1 MSRVRLILLLG
12 SLSAFGP
19 LSNDM
24 YLPALPQLANDLGVG
39 ASAAQLT
46 LTTCL
51 AGLAVGQLVSGPMS
65 DRFGRRRPLLAGVVV
80 YAVASALCA
89 VAPSAAFLI
98 VFRFLQGAAGGFGI
112 AVSRAVA
119 RDLHAGDALARF
131 LSTLMLVNGLAPIL
145 APVLGAQVLRVTS
158 WRGVFWVLAAIG
170 VVLAAGTV
178 LWLRETLPPEL
189 RNEGGFAETRRTV
202 AELIGDRAFVGYL
215 LVLAFSF
222 GAMFAYIAG
231 SSFVVETIHGGSPQ
245 LYSAIFAL
253 NGVGIVGAS
262 QVNRVMLQRTTVRR
276 MLAVGVVASASGGF
290 ALLAVVV
297 AGIGLA
303 GIVPSLFVLVG
314 SLGFILPN
322 ASALALA
329 GHRSVAGSASGLIGI
344 FQFAVGAAAA
354 PLVGVAG
361 THSAYPMAIVIA
373 VLSGASLV
381 ALRRVQNVPLRA

>member
-1 MSRVRLILLLG
+1 VSRVRLILLLG

-253 NGVGIVGAS
+253 NGAGIVGAS

-276 MLAVGVVASASGGF
+276 LLAVGVVASASGGF

>member
-170 VVLAAGTV
+170 VVLAAGTM

-253 NGVGIVGAS
+253 NGAGIVGAS

-276 MLAVGVVASASGGF
+276 LLAVGVVASASGGF

-303 GIVPSLFVLVG
+303 GIVPSLFALVG

>member
-253 NGVGIVGAS
+253 NGAGIVGAS

-276 MLAVGVVASASGGF
+276 LLAVGVVASASGGF

-329 GHRSVAGSASGLIGI
+329 GHRRVAGSASGLIGI